1 MPHRPSS
8 HPRPAPAAAVG
19 RLAALLAGV
28 ALGPA
33 AVAADANVVYPIAE
47 LEQRLATAPF
57 EILAAKKAR
66 DLREDVALRSDV
78 RFADGVEM
86 RIKIRPAN
94 KGASE
99 FNNEPRYERAAYLI
113 AKALFDEPDMVV
125 PVTVLRPIPRE
136 QLKPHAPRTLATFNG
151 ADAVLA
157 VVQYWLQAVE
167 APGDAWDPARF
178 ERDPAYARHIANAN
192 VLTYLIEH
200 GDSNKG
206 NLLVSSTP
214 NGRVF
219 VIDSGVAFRS
229 PASDRGVLWK
239 ALRVPRVPQATIER
253 LRALDESRIEALL
266 GTVGQWE
273 VRDGA
278 LVEVPLEPRVNAYE
292 GKRRKKNAWQL
303 GLTAR
308 EVHDVVVRRNA
319 LIGLADR
326 GEIGTF

>member
-1 MPHRPSS
+1 MPHTP
-8 HPRPAPAAAVG
+8 PTLA
-19 RLAALLAGV
+19 RLAALLAMV

-33 AVAADANVVYPIAE
+33 ASAADANVAYPVAE
-47 LEQRLATAPF
+47 LEQRLATTPF

-99 FNNEPRYERAAYLI
+99 FNNEPRYERAAYLL
-113 AKALFDEPDMVV
+113 AKALFDEPDLVV
-125 PVTVLRPIPRE
+125 PVTVLRPIARQ
-136 QLKPHAPRTLATFNG
+136 QLKPHAPRTPATFNG

-167 APGDAWDPARF
+167 APSDAWDPARF
-178 ERDPAYARHIANAN
+178 ERDPAYAHHIANAN

-206 NLLVSSTP
+206 NLLVSSAP

-239 ALRVPRVPQATIER
+239 SLRVPRVPKATIER
-253 LRALDESRIEALL
+253 LRAIDEARIEALL

-273 VRDGA
+273 VRDGG
-278 LVEVPLEPRVNAYE
+278 LHEIPLEPRFNGHE
-292 GKRRKKNAWQL
+292 GQRRKGHMKQL
-303 GLTAR
+303 GLTVR
-308 EVHDVVVRRNA
+308 EVRDVVVRRNA
-319 LIGLADR
+319 LLGMVDR
-326 GEIGTF
+326 GELGTF

>member
-1 MPHRPSS
+1 MHPHRTTRTPTI
-8 HPRPAPAAAVG
+8 RAPALA
-19 RLAALLAGV
+19 RLAALVLGA
-28 ALGPA
+28 AFGPA
-33 AVAADANVVYPIAE
+33 SFAADANVAYPIAE
-47 LEQRLATAPF
+47 LEQRLASVPF

-113 AKALFDEPDMVV
+113 NKELFDEADAVV

-136 QLKPHAPRTLATFNG
+136 QIRPHAPRTLATFNG
-151 ADAVLA
+151 AEMVLA

-167 APGDAWDPARF
+167 APSDAWDPARF
-178 ERDPAYARHIANAN
+178 ERDPAYAHHIANAN

-206 NLLVSSTP
+206 NLLVSSAP

-239 ALRVPRVPQATIER
+239 SLRVPRVPKATIER
-253 LRALDESRIEALL
+253 LRAFDEARIEALL

-273 VRDGA
+273 VRDGG
-278 LVEVPLEPRVNAYE
+278 LFEVPLEPRINGFE
-292 GKRRKKNAWQL
+292 GQRRKGHMKQL

-308 EVHDVVVRRNA
+308 EVRDLVIRRNA
-319 LIGLADR
+319 LIGMVDR